1 MQLILVAAFVFA
13 LIVAIFAIQNAI
25 TVQVVLFTW
34 QFETSLVV
42 VIFGAAILGALS
54 VGLFG
59 LMQYIKLKLKL
70 RKKEQKINKL
80 EGELA
85 ELSPAEDDNKERGLI
100 EEEESVENKA
110 IEIKS
115 EVRDEKEQENHY

>member
-1 MQLILVAAFVFA
+1 MQFILVAAFVFA

-34 QFETSLVV
+34 QFKTSLVV

-54 VGLFG
+54 VGLLG

-70 RKKEQKINKL
+70 RKQEQKINKL
-80 EGELA
+80 ET
-85 ELSPAEDDNKERGLI
+85 ELSSSGQNGTQQELIQEENVAEDR
-100 EEEESVENKA
+100 
-110 IEIKS
+110 
-115 EVRDEKEQENHY
+115 EKKDKIQG